1 LKVFIFIL
9 NYIDAAAPLLTLLFF
24 IRPFSRMQ
32 QELRYIFYFVLMQFL
47 TNTLATVL
55 ELAEIRNYLVYVV
68 NIVLSFLILTLL
80 FYHQE
85 NPLIKKVIPV
95 FTLAFIIA
103 GVVSLAQGDGIN
115 TFNSVLS
122 AVASFAIICY
132 CLIYFYWKLVRDIKL
147 SGLTN
152 SAFFWVIIGVFT
164 YYTGSFFIFI
174 SYKYLIVPEA
184 NTIGI
189 LWRFHNLLLSIFCF
203 YTIYAL
209 TCKNYRKT

>member
-1 LKVFIFIL
+1 MKVFIFIL
-9 NYIDAAAPLLTLLFF
+9 NYIDVAAPLLALLFF
-24 IRPFSRMQ
+24 IRPFSGMR
-32 QELRYIFYFVLMQFL
+32 QELRYIFYFVGMQFL

-80 FYHQE
+80 FYQQE
-85 NPLIKKVIPV
+85 IPLIKRTIPL
-95 FTLAFIIA
+95 FTLAFVIA
-103 GVVSLAQGDGIN
+103 GVISLSQGDGIN

-132 CLIYFYWKLVRDIKL
+132 CLIYFYWKLVKDIKL

-152 SAFFWVIIGVFT
+152 SAFFWVVIGVFT